1 MIDEKEEDQG
11 GWGFHC
17 ALEAVLMVEAG
28 IVAVVTALCSAA
40 TCRLSAPA
48 APAAPPADTRLT
60 GLLVSSDRFC
70 GFRKSGAV
78 TRFGVLPALAKSK
91 FPLPSR
97 DVMGRVPLEAR
108 AMENSKS
115 TIMSLIRLNVLYG
128 GHAKFTKWQAYSIK
142 RI

>member
-1 MIDEKEEDQG
+1 M
-11 GWGFHC
+11 GFHW

-28 IVAVVTALCSAA
+28 TVAVVTALWSAA
-40 TCRLSAPA
+40 TCRLRAPA

-70 GFRKSGAV
+70 GLRKSGAV
-78 TRFGVLPALAKSK
+78 TRFGVLPALAKRK

-108 AMENSKS
+108 AMENGE
-115 TIMSLIRLNVLYG
+115 TEFNRIISLILTFYMEDILNSKHTAMG
-128 GHAKFTKWQAYSIK
+128 SS
-142 RI
+142 